1 MREGAAKYYD
11 CLCFVVVAG
20 RVVVGIRMGVQD
32 ESRREVCSSVCAEN
46 NTMFKMPADA
56 LGEYEEFVTRFF
68 NYDKVLPMNTGV
80 EAGETAVKLA
90 R

>member
-1 MREGAAKYYD
+1 MNA
-11 CLCFVVVAG
+11 V
-20 RVVVGIRMGVQD
+20 
-32 ESRREVCSSVCAEN
+32 
-46 NTMFKMPADA
+46 ADA

-90 R
+90 RYVCVCVCVCVCVSTFKLLVECLLIL